1 MFELIGSLVEAAA
14 GYTAAFIAKD
24 GKISK
29 KRILY
34 ISIFTGIIFFIGYS
48 FYNLLENENNWILE
62 LIVFSSKISLVTYI
76 VIYLLAITFKRR

>member
-1 MFELIGSLVEAAA
+1 MFELIGSLVEAVA

-34 ISIFTGIIFFIGYS
+34 ISIFTGLIFLIGYS
-48 FYNLLENENNWILE
+48 FYNLFEKENDWFIQLS
-62 LIVFSSKISLVTYI
+62 VFSLIISMITYA
-76 VIYLLAITFKRR
+76 VIYLLAMIFRKR